1 LSTAP
6 EYLDE
11 KPVQFSPDG
20 STIQSTTPVDVLN
33 NKGLESVAEDLKW
46 IIQKEEL
53 PENENKMKDE
63 ITNMLSVFEPQDA
76 LPDEFKTP
84 ESPLT
89 SERSRKYQEFAKL
102 FSEYAIRDPGLF
114 LQVRDV
120 IDPSFQRRVFF
131 EKIDTRIERAFHAL
145 DEYIAYGPMHA
156 SPNALRFDVMNC
168 ATQLMNLVDAI
179 FKFCCHQDE
188 DDPDTRVV
196 MARAAAA
203 LIEILDRVVD
213 RNVNAYANITWGLE
227 APSDPRENNLF
238 VALIGSFT
246 DGASLFV
253 LDALR
258 SLPQED
264 VLRNHWETLQG
275 IEQKLADSDTPADY
289 ENAFHRIVHD
299 SRKRVASE
307 VREGE
312 PKRTMQE

>member
-102 FSEYAIRDPGLF
+102 FSDYAIRDPGLF